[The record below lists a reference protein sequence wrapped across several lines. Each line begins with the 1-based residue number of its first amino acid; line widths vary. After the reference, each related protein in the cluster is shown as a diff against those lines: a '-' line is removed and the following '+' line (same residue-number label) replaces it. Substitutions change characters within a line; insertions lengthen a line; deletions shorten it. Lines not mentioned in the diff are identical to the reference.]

1 MQGLKFILHKFIFA
15 CIDGVTDKFAVHINR
30 IRSTTVQVGTRVA
43 FILLNITKNCILIQ
57 RTVKEGYINI

>member
-30 IRSTTVQVGTRVA
+30 IRSTTVQVG
-43 FILLNITKNCILIQ
+43 IYI
-57 RTVKEGYINI
+57 VKYYQKLYFDPEDCERRLY

>member
-30 IRSTTVQVGTRVA
+30 IRSTTVQVGI
-43 FILLNITKNCILIQ
+43 ILLNITKNCILIQ

>member
-30 IRSTTVQVGTRVA
+30 IRSTTADRLA
-43 FILLNITKNCILIQ
+43 LFLLNITKNCILIQ